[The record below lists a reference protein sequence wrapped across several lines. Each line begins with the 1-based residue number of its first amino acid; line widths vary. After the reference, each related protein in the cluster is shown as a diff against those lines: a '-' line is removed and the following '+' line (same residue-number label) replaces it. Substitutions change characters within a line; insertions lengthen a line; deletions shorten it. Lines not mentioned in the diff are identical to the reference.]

1 MHRLALALLA
11 ALPACSGGGE
21 TSDSSTAPVTTTG
34 GPSSG
39 ETSPSSST
47 TTTPTSSTAA
57 PTTAAPT
64 TTSEPGTTTAEPGT
78 TTAATSDPTT
88 TTTDA
93 TTGAGVCGDNTL
105 TWDNFG
111 QAFMLSWC
119 TGCHNSQLPTAQ
131 RAGAPCGIN
140 FDSHAGTLPFAAS
153 IKVRAVDWQMY
164 EGVTPMPPAA
174 IVPDDEL
181 ALLREWIDCGAPG
194 PDEGVA
200 APKCPD
206 P

>member
-1 MHRLALALLA
+1 ML
-11 ALPACSGGGE
+11 G
-21 TSDSSTAPVTTTG
+21 V
-34 GPSSG
+34 
-39 ETSPSSST
+39 
-47 TTTPTSSTAA
+47 
-57 PTTAAPT
+57 
-64 TTSEPGTTTAEPGT
+64 
-78 TTAATSDPTT
+78 
-88 TTTDA
+88 
-93 TTGAGVCGDNTL
+93 GAGVCGDNTL

-181 ALLREWIDCGAPG
+181 ALLRELVAWRDVIDAARFGTQIA
-194 PDEGVA
+194 DIDIELMAAMVA
-200 APKCPD
+200 APGGMP
-206 P
+206 PSVGGTREPPPRMWMNS

>member
-1 MHRLALALLA
+1 MPHRSPASSLPEWLVCAVLLA
-11 ALPACSGGGE
+11 GCGDDSDA
-21 TSDSSTAPVTTTG
+21 TSTDASTDATTG
-34 GPSSG
+34 APA
-39 ETSPSSST
+39 ST
-47 TTTPTSSTAA
+47 TTNEPG
-57 PTTAAPT
+57 T
-64 TTSEPGTTTAEPGT
+64 TTTEPGTTTAQAAT